1 MRTLAKRLCLLS
13 LSGLDDILDNPGTI
27 VWGIMMN
34 TSAGFWTKLI
44 NIWLFIESKSH
55 HSIRKNQRIIQKKN
69 VNWA

>member
-44 NIWLFIESKSH
+44 IIWLFI
-55 HSIRKNQRIIQKKN
+55 
-69 VNWA
+69 